1 MDQIPYKRIDLDQ
14 LPKSADGAIPGQR
27 TEPAVMPSR
36 VRWWII
42 PLSIVLCLAQAMMT
56 ILGDNVFSANPT
68 STFIPVISF
77 GVLFI
82 LVWAIN
88 PLWALLSR
96 LLSPT
101 GLSRRLNRIE
111 LICIF
116 SSMFVTSAL
125 STFGMAA
132 HIVPLIPTPWNPDW
146 NTPQRGWHE
155 NLTHPETP
163 LLNPDLY
170 LQDEKAIRGFREG
183 LSIDSEN
190 QKLEYP
196 EDGEWKDI
204 VDYYQRVFEAIPWL
218 AWARPVLFWLVF
230 LFGCIGIFYCLAFV
244 VLRFWSEREKL
255 IFPLAQLADSVMP
268 DDNDRRLFPGIV
280 YRGGFWVGFAVSFLV
295 LGWNALVAGGWV
307 VEDFQIPLGMTRTS
321 ADALI
326 KGSWIEGL
334 RGNYGSIRF
343 LIVFTGVG
351 IAFLLP
357 KQISFS
363 TWFYFLI
370 GQLMLLIA
378 VWTGVG
384 QNFSDFPSDFTSTA
398 NFLTA
403 QGGGAL
409 LAFAA
414 ISLFRCLREY
424 YLLSI
429 GKAFRDRVRLMIP
442 VIWLGICVT
451 VVVLWLMWNQIS
463 LPWALLFVL
472 FFSLFTIGI
481 MRIVAETGIYF
492 FQANFGFFHAFKV
505 LGIGK
510 LVPGAAVAPLLP
522 MYSIFFMDIKT
533 FLAPLVLNAG
543 KMQSDNGHGRK
554 MFHINLLICIVLTA
568 LFSIGF
574 MVYMSYLRGGQQMNG
589 WFFNYMAVGNLD
601 SARDI
606 VAGTA
611 EAFSSNGWWVIIGAV
626 WLCITLWL
634 RQSLFWFPHPIGYI
648 LLFNPL
654 LAAIWFSFFIGWVI
668 KSIAVKYGGKSSFDM
683 LRPIFIG
690 LIFGELIAILI
701 WMIIGSISG
710 FSSGLTLNR
719 T

>member
-1 MDQIPYKRIDLDQ
+1 MEDLPYKRIDLEQ
-14 LPKSADGAIPGQR
+14 LPKGNEEVVPGKKTTMAVIP
-27 TEPAVMPSR
+27 AR

-42 PLSIVLCLAQAMMT
+42 PLSIILCLVQAAMT
-56 ILGDNVFSANPT
+56 ILGDNVFNANPT

-77 GVLFI
+77 GVLFV
-82 LVWAIN
+82 LVLVVN
-88 PLWALLSR
+88 PVWVLLSR
-96 LLSPT
+96 LFARRRSGAERPS
-101 GLSRRLNRIE
+101 GRLNRIE
-111 LICIF
+111 LICLF
-116 SSMFVTSAL
+116 TSMFVTSAL

-146 NTPQRGWHE
+146 NTPQRGWQE
-155 NLTHPETP
+155 NLTHPEQP
-163 LLNPDLY
+163 LLKPQLY
-170 LQDEKAIRGFREG
+170 LQDELAIRGFREG
-183 LSIDSEN
+183 LPIEFPEGDASI
-190 QKLEYP
+190 
-196 EDGEWKDI
+196 GAI
-204 VDYYQRVFEAIPWL
+204 GGYYWEVLGAIPWL
-218 AWARPVLFWLVF
+218 SWVGPVFFWLVF
-230 LFGCIGIFYCLAFV
+230 LFGCFGIFYSLAFV

-255 IFPLAQLADSVMP
+255 IFPLAQLSESVLP
-268 DDNDRRLFPGIV
+268 DDDDRRAFPAIV
-280 YRGGFWVGFAVSFLV
+280 YRPGFWVGFAFSFLV
-295 LGWNALVAGGWV
+295 LSWNGLVAGGWV
-307 VEDFQIPLGMTRTS
+307 IEDFKIALGMR
-321 ADALI
+321 APQVAAIID
-326 KGSWIEGL
+326 GSWVEGL
-334 RGNYGSIRF
+334 RGAYGSIRF
-343 LIVFTGVG
+343 LIVFTGIG

-370 GQLMLLIA
+370 GQIMLLVA

-384 QNFSDFPSDFTSTA
+384 QNFADFPSDFTSTA

-429 GKAFRDRVRLMIP
+429 GKTPRQRLRLLVP
-442 VIWLGICVT
+442 VIWLAVCVT
-451 VVVLWLMWNQIS
+451 VVVVWLMWNQIS
-463 LPWALLFVL
+463 LFWALMFVL
-472 FFSLFTIGI
+472 FFSLFTIGM

-492 FQANFGFFHAFKV
+492 FQANFGFFHAFNV
-505 LGIGK
+505 LGLGK

-533 FLAPLVLNAG
+533 FIAPLILSSG
-543 KMQSDNGHGRK
+543 KMQSDNGRGRR
-554 MFHINLLICIVLTA
+554 MFHANLLICIVLTA

-574 MVYMSYLRGGQQMNG
+574 MVFMSYETGGQQMNS

-601 SARDI
+601 SARDL
-606 VAGTA
+606 VSGTA
-611 EAFSSNGWWVIIGAV
+611 EAFSANGTWVIIGAA
-626 WLCITLWL
+626 WLCLSLWL

-668 KSIAVKYGGKSSFDM
+668 KSAVVKYGGKSSFDM

-690 LIFGELIAILI
+690 LIFGELLAILF
-701 WMIIGSISG
+701 WMILGSVMG
-710 FSSGLTLNR
+710 FSSGITLNR

>member
-1 MDQIPYKRIDLDQ
+1 MADVPYKRIDINQ
-14 LPKSADGAIPGQR
+14 LPEDDDAGSPRVKRA
-27 TEPAVMPSR
+27 PAVIPAR

-42 PLSIVLCLAQAMMT
+42 PVSIVLCLMQAAMT

-77 GVLFI
+77 GVLFL
-82 LVWAIN
+82 LVIVVN
-88 PLWALLSR
+88 PLWVLLSR
-96 LLSPT
+96 LF
-101 GLSRRLNRIE
+101 SRKRDGVQRPSGRLNRIE
-111 LICIF
+111 LICLF
-116 SSMFVTSAL
+116 TSMFVTSAL

-146 NTPQRGWHE
+146 NTPQRGWQE
-155 NLTHPETP
+155 DLTHPDEP
-163 LLNPDLY
+163 LLNPKLY
-170 LQDEKAIRGFREG
+170 LQDDLAIRGFREG
-183 LSIDSEN
+183 LPIEM
-190 QKLEYP
+190 P
-196 EDGEWKDI
+196 EDGSSAWAFAN
-204 VDYYQRVFEAIPWL
+204 YYWEVFEAIPWM
-218 AWARPVLFWLVF
+218 AWSGPVFFWLVF
-230 LFGCIGIFYCLAFV
+230 LFGCFGIFYSLAFV

-255 IFPLAQLADSVMP
+255 IFPLAQLSESVLPAD
-268 DDNDRRLFPGIV
+268 DDRRAFPAIL
-280 YRGGFWVGFAVSFLV
+280 YRPGFWVGFAFSFLV
-295 LGWNALVAGGWV
+295 LSWNGMVAAGWV
-307 VEDFQIPLGMTRTS
+307 ISDFQIALGMSSQAFAAIIR
-321 ADALI
+321 
-326 KGSWIEGL
+326 GSWIEGL
-334 RGNYGSIRF
+334 SGAYGSIRF
-343 LIVFTGVG
+343 LIVFTGIG

-370 GQLMLLIA
+370 GQIMLLIA

-384 QNFSDFPSDFTSTA
+384 QNFRDFPSDFTSTA

-414 ISLFRCLREY
+414 ISFFRCLREY

-429 GKAFRDRVRLMIP
+429 GKTSQQRFRLMLP
-442 VIWLGICVT
+442 VIWLAVSVT
-451 VVVLWLMWNQIS
+451 VVTAWLMWNQIS
-463 LPWALLFVL
+463 LFWALMFVL
-472 FFSLFTIGI
+472 FFSLFTIGM

-492 FQANFGFFHAFKV
+492 FQANFGFFHAFNV

-533 FLAPLVLNAG
+533 FIAPLILNAG
-543 KMQSDNGHGRK
+543 KMQSDNGKGRK
-554 MFHINLLICIVLTA
+554 MFHANMLICIVLSA

-574 MVYMSYLRGGQQMNG
+574 MVFMAYERGGQQMNS

-601 SARDI
+601 SAQSLI
-606 VAGTA
+606 TGTA
-611 EAFSSNGWWVIIGAV
+611 EAFSANGIWVLIGAA
-626 WLCITLWL
+626 WLCLTLWL

-668 KSIAVKYGGKSSFDM
+668 KSVVVKYGGKSSFDM

-690 LIFGELIAILI
+690 LIFGELLAILL
-701 WMIIGSISG
+701 WMLLGSVMD

-719 T
+719 TQ